1 MNLFSTSLFSVLW
14 FSVFSGST
22 INFTLI
28 KADSDMVETFSSG
41 IENTIY
47 QFFENMPGTGLLTV
61 LFLEAVFLSFV
72 TAAAIKVLF
81 RPDLYRDSAEKSK
94 KESPSD

>member
-14 FSVFSGST
+14 FPVFSGST
-22 INFTLI
+22 INFTLN
-28 KADSDMVETFSSG
+28 KADSNMVEAFSSG

-47 QFFENMPGTGLLTV
+47 QLFENMPATGLLTV
-61 LFLEAVFLSFV
+61 IFLAAVFLSFV